1 MRTVR
6 RGVPLPEHWLAAGC
20 GVLLLALCMLG
31 ASAGAWVPHL
41 TPLFSADLAPDPAAA
56 LPAPVRYSFRGTH
69 TTKMA
74 GIEAP
79 LRIRLE
85 TMVPA
90 DLAAVLAFYRNE
102 LGQRGWREQDDG
114 ALIEKDRI
122 RLAFISPLGPAVLD
136 LRSQDRGTSVDL
148 VQKNQDAATRAGVVP
163 RAGQAALMFSN
174 LGDAEIVMTLDDQTI
189 ALPARIGDERPQA
202 PFFNLAPGD
211 HRYALKTPAGADR
224 AGRIRLGIGET
235 WEITVGPDGEWWT
248 PLQLY

>member
-6 RGVPLPEHWLAAGC
+6 RAAHIPDRWVAVAC
-20 GVLLLALCMLG
+20 GLLLLAACMLG
-31 ASAGAWVPHL
+31 ASASIWVPHL
-41 TPLFSADLAPDPAAA
+41 TPLFRAGLTADPDAV
-56 LPAPVRYSFRGTH
+56 LPAPARYSFRRTH

-74 GIEAP
+74 GIETP

-85 TMVPA
+85 TKVSANLP
-90 DLAAVLAFYRNE
+90 DVLAFYRNE
-102 LGQRGWREQDDG
+102 LGQRGWQERGDG

-122 RLAFISPLGPAVLD
+122 HLAFISPLGPAVLD
-136 LRSQDRGTSVDL
+136 LRSQDGGTSVDL

-174 LGDAEIVMTLDDQTI
+174 LGDAETVMTLDDQTI

-211 HRYALKTPAGADR
+211 HRYALKTPSGADR

-235 WEITVGPDGEWWT
+235 WEITVGPDGRWWT